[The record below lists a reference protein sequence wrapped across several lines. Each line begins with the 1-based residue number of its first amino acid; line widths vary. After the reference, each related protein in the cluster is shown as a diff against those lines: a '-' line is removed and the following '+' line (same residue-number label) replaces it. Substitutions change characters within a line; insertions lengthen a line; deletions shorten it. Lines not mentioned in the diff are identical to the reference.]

1 MWALVRN
8 LSMMF
13 WKNVKHVLHHR
24 LKGKDL
30 EARKGRRWDPI
41 PAPGKGYVKL
51 HMRSFYL
58 LKFG

>member
-1 MWALVRN
+1 
-8 LSMMF
+8 MMF
-13 WKNVKHVLHHR
+13 WKNLKHVLHHR